1 MRTTDRTPQTVTQI
15 LDILRALYAEFP
27 VYESKIVVNNV
38 TLYTT
43 QEVYNEFE
51 KYYTFFFCPSLTVLS
66 ATQTFKDKWANYIGI
81 QGENLKRMYD
91 ALYSQY
97 NPIENYSLS
106 ESGLDGM
113 RKDKETETATPTG
126 KTTVDSTQKGT
137 MQTDSYISGLA
148 STGNGSHSETQI
160 ATPTQYGTTTETSYT
175 NAKTEVETQPANT
188 MTGDF
193 DGTTHTGYHEAREH
207 FFTRS
212 GNIGTM
218 TPADMIMKE
227 YTARKIDLLRG
238 FVKAFINEYCF
249 YVS

>member
-1 MRTTDRTPQTVTQI
+1 MRTTDKTPQTVTQI
-15 LDILRALYAEFP
+15 VDILHALYAEFP

-38 TLYTT
+38 ELYTT

-91 ALYSQY
+91 ALYSTY

-106 ESGLDGM
+106 ESGLDGI
-113 RKDKETETATPTG
+113 KNDVTTTTTTPTG
-126 KTTVDSTQKGT
+126 KTTIKDTETVA
-137 MQTDSYISGLA
+137 GLG
-148 STGNGSHSETQI
+148 STGEGATAGTNTQESSFTDRVDTTVT
-160 ATPTQYGTTTETSYT
+160 TPTNTESGT
-175 NAKTEVETQPANT
+175 
-188 MTGDF
+188 F

-207 FFTRS
+207 FFKRS
-212 GNIGTM
+212 GNIGTV
-218 TPADMIMKE
+218 TPSDMIMKE
-227 YTARKIDLLRG
+227 YSIRKLDLLRG
-238 FVKAFINEYCF
+238 FVKEFINEYCF